1 MSQPVLRT
9 ERLRLVPLSA
19 GHLEHEVEMSA
30 DPEVMR
36 YLGGVRTR
44 EQSAEA
50 LRRLLAGTRPGLGC
64 WAGFLEAEFA
74 GYWALRP
81 AEAPKEAE
89 LGYRLLRKH
98 WRKGLAKEGS
108 LELLRYGFREVG
120 LDRIFAG
127 TAAGNKASLATMAS
141 IGLRHIRDFVSDDPD
156 YFAPGDDRHAV
167 EYALTRDEWLAR
179 P

>member
-1 MSQPVLRT
+1 MSPPILHT

-19 GHLEHEVEMSA
+19 GHLEHEIELSA

-50 LRRLLAGTRPGLGC
+50 LRKLLADTAPGLGC
-64 WAGFLEAEFA
+64 WAGFLDADFA

-81 AEAPKEAE
+81 ADAPNEAE
-89 LGYRLLRKH
+89 LGYRLLRRH

-108 LELLRYGFREVG
+108 LELLRYGFRDVG

-127 TAAGNKASLATMAS
+127 TAVGNKASQATMAA

-167 EYALTRDEWLAR
+167 EYALRREEWLAR
-179 P
+179 N

>member
-1 MSQPVLRT
+1 
-9 ERLRLVPLSA
+9 
-19 GHLEHEVEMSA
+19 
-30 DPEVMR
+30 MR

-50 LRRLLAGTRPGLGC
+50 LRKLLANTAPGIGC
-64 WAGFLEAEFA
+64 WAGFVEAGFA

-81 AEAPKEAE
+81 GDAPGEAE
-89 LGYRLLRKH
+89 LGYRLLRRY

-108 LELLRYGFREVG
+108 LELLRHGFREVG

-127 TAAGNKASLATMAS
+127 TVAGNKASQATMAS
-141 IGLRHIRDFVSDDPD
+141 IGLRHIRDFIADDNPD

-167 EYALTRDEWLAR
+167 EYAVGREEWLAR
-179 P
+179 N

>member
-1 MSQPVLRT
+1 MSQPILRT

-19 GHLEHEVEMSA
+19 GHLEHEAELSA

-50 LRRLLAGTRPGLGC
+50 LRKLLADTRLGLGC
-64 WAGFLEAEFA
+64 WAGFLEAGFA

-81 AEAPKEAE
+81 GETPGEAE

-108 LELLRYGFREVG
+108 FELLRYGFRDVG

-127 TAAGNKASLATMAS
+127 TATGNKASQAVMAA
-141 IGLRHIRDFVSDDPD
+141 IGLRHIRDFVSDDPG

-167 EYALTRDEWLAR
+167 EYALDRAEWLAR
-179 P
+179 D